1 MKIKA
6 AVLNEVNQPYV
17 IEDLELSDIRDDEVL
32 VKIVAT
38 GMCHSDNVVRQG
50 YTEYP
55 MPIVLGHEGSGIV
68 EKVGKNVNEF
78 ETGDHVVLS
87 FAYCRHCDSCL
98 TGLPASCDDWNYI
111 NFHGKRDDDTPYL
124 SREDGTAVTRFFGQS
139 SFATYS
145 IASPSSLTKIDK
157 AVDLRLV
164 GPLGCGFLTGSGTVF
179 NGIQPKAGSTIAIFG
194 TGAVGL
200 AAMMAAKIS
209 GCTKVIAVDIHDN
222 RLELAKE
229 LGATHTINSKN
240 FDVKEAIMELTD
252 GKGVN
257 NSVDTTGVNEVVRT
271 SIEILSVGGSVAPVA
286 ASGDMEINTTN
297 DFTMQNRNL
306 VGARMGKAIPQLSIR
321 QMVDFYQAGNFAFDK
336 LAKFYKF
343 EDINKAEE
351 ESVSGQVI
359 KPILILDETYQ
370 PEVSNS

>member
-1 MKIKA
+1 M
-6 AVLNEVNQPYV
+6 
-17 IEDLELSDIRDDEVL
+17 
-32 VKIVAT
+32 
-38 GMCHSDNVVRQG
+38 
-50 YTEYP
+50 
-55 MPIVLGHEGSGIV
+55 
-68 EKVGKNVNEF
+68 
-78 ETGDHVVLS
+78 
-87 FAYCRHCDSCL
+87 
-98 TGLPASCDDWNYI
+98 
-111 NFHGKRDDDTPYL
+111 
-124 SREDGTAVTRFFGQS
+124 TRFFGQS

-145 IASPSSLTKIDK
+145 VASPSSLTKIDK

-164 GPLGCGFLTGSGTVF
+164 GPLDCGFLTGSGTVF

-229 LGATHTINSKN
+229 LDTTNTINSKN
-240 FDVKEAIMELTD
+240 VDVKEAIIELTD

-257 NSVDTTGVNEVVRT
+257 NSIDTTGVNEVVRT
-271 SIEILSVGGSVAPVA
+271 SIEILSVGGSVSPVA
-286 ASGDMEINTTN
+286 ASCDMEINTTN

-306 VGARMGKAIPQLSIR
+306 VGARMGKVIPQLSIR

-343 EDINKAEE
+343 EDINKAKKY
-351 ESVSGQVI
+351 QIHKI
-359 KPILILDETYQ
+359 KY
-370 PEVSNS
+370 